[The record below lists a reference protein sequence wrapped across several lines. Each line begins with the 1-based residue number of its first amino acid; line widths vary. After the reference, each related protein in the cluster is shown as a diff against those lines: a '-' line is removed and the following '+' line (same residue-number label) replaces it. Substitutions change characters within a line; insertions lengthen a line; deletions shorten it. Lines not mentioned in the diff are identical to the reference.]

1 MKKYKR
7 DDLFEGRRKKGLALQ
22 DYLIKYLDDNK
33 IGYFLTGY
41 EGLTQ
46 YNNAG
51 LNIIRNDSN
60 TSRFVRF
67 YPDIT
72 LSMKKDSFLLE
83 IKNSSGIEKD
93 CWNIYKTLSE
103 RIGVNVMF
111 LLKDRRIYNIKDLVF
126 MKAKSYDRI
135 SNMNIPI
142 EDGIWRSPRLLPDH
156 LYHQY
161 LAAYNGRTSGSSFA
175 FIDFDRS
182 KGYGIET
189 LLLINKKYA

>member
-1 MKKYKR
+1 MFEKRRMK
-7 DDLFEGRRKKGLALQ
+7 GMALQ
-22 DYLIKYLDDNK
+22 DYLIQYLDSNN

-83 IKNSSGIEKD
+83 IKNSSGIERD
-93 CWNIYKTLSE
+93 CWNIYKTLSDD
-103 RIGVNVMF
+103 IGVNVMF
-111 LLKDRRIYNIKDLVF
+111 LLKDKRIYNIKDLVF
-126 MKAKSYDRI
+126 RRAKHYDHI
-135 SNMNIPI
+135 SNMNIPV
-142 EDGIWRSPRLLPDH
+142 EDEIWRSPRLLPDH
-156 LYHQY
+156 LYREY
-161 LAAYNGRTSGSSFA
+161 LAAYNGRTSGASFA
-175 FIDFDRS
+175 FIDFEKS

-189 LLLINKKYA
+189 LLLINKKYS